1 MTLGGVGLSQGWG
14 IGLGRTWALD
24 VCDQKRPK
32 GCGLDSSLPAGA
44 SEGGDLGPTASAGD
58 LGLQRMLGTLAA
70 PLQFPIP
77 PWSLPVPTDPFTVGG
92 PLQAQEA
99 PPFPSLPQPPL
110 WGTDPMPLPLLHL
123 ALSHVLPSHGGVS
136 CPLRCPRSPAS
147 VL

>member
-1 MTLGGVGLSQGWG
+1 MALGGVGLRQGWG
-14 IGLGRTWALD
+14 LGLGRTWALD

-32 GCGLDSSLPAGA
+32 GWGLDSPLPAGS

-58 LGLQRMLGTLAA
+58 LGLQRMVETLVA

-99 PPFPSLPQPPL
+99 LPFPSSAIPL
-110 WGTDPMPLPLLHL
+110 GHRSMPLPLLHL
-123 ALSHVLPSHGGVS
+123 ALSHVLHSDGGIS